1 MLSSST
7 IRVPTPAVSRLAYA
21 RALLAAGIAIALL
34 AYGEVSSADENVIGA
49 SLRQPSRLDTGPEVK
64 SIEAILQDP
73 PIHTAVQR
81 LAKDI
86 PRPQTIPATPID
98 IVINEPDSAIILD
111 KASGLCGDCIGPAG
125 RFWGRAEVLGWW
137 VDGFSVPPLVTTSL
151 AGTARAD
158 AGVLGRPGTTVL
170 FGNES
175 LAGDLRLG
183 GRLTVGGW
191 LGSSRQS
198 GVEAIFFGLQSSG
211 SNFAA
216 TSAGTPILA
225 RPFFNVEPG
234 FEGQD
239 AELAAFPGELSGN
252 ISVRSET
259 KLYGLE
265 VLYRHK
271 LSQEWPRRVDLVA
284 GWRYAQLED
293 DLLITDS
300 KEVLSG
306 ATGLAVGTTLSE
318 FDHFHTKNIFNGAEV
333 GMVYERWWCQWGI
346 EGVIKVAL
354 GNTHSEALIN
364 GSTTVSVPVPGG
376 PNETIVTPAGLL
388 AQASNIG
395 TRERDDFAV
404 IPELGMNVGYDLTP
418 NLRATVGYTF
428 IYWSRV
434 ARPGDQ
440 IDTNLNLSQ
449 LPPGPLVGIPSPVA
463 SWSITDMWVQGISAG
478 IDYRF

>member
-1 MLSSST
+1 MLSLPTHRVSSPAAVRAA
-7 IRVPTPAVSRLAYA
+7 RVRAMLAT
-21 RALLAAGIAIALL
+21 GIAIALL
-34 AYGEVSSADENVIGA
+34 ASGETGTAEDGVVGA
-49 SLRQPSRLDTGPEVK
+49 SLRQPSRFD
-64 SIEAILQDP
+64 SIAEEQSVEAILQP
-73 PIHTAVQR
+73 SRVHTAVQR
-81 LAKDI
+81 KAEGI
-86 PRPQTIPATPID
+86 PPHRKGPTAPID
-98 IVINEPDSAIILD
+98 ILIDEPDSAFILD
-111 KASGLCGDCIGPAG
+111 KASDLCGDCSGPSG
-125 RFWGRAEVLGWW
+125 RFWGRAELLGWW
-137 VDGFSVPPLVTTSL
+137 IDGFSTPALVTTSP

-170 FGNES
+170 FGGDS

-183 GRLTVGGW
+183 GRFTVGGW
-191 LGSSRQS
+191 FGPSRHS

-211 SNFAA
+211 SDFAA
-216 TSAGTPILA
+216 TSTGTPILA

-234 FEGQD
+234 LEGQD
-239 AELAAFPGELSGN
+239 AELAAFPGELSGS

-259 KLYGLE
+259 KLHGLE

-271 LSQEWPRRVDLVA
+271 LSQEWPRRVDLIT

-306 ATGLAVGTTLSE
+306 STGLAVGTTLTE
-318 FDHFHTKNIFNGAEV
+318 FDHFRTKNIFHGAEV
-333 GMVYERWWCQWGI
+333 GMVYERWWCNWAI

-376 PNETIVTPAGLL
+376 PNDVLVTPAGLL
-388 AQASNIG
+388 AQESNIG

-434 ARPGDQ
+434 ARAGDQ

-449 LPPGPLVGIPSPVA
+449 LPPGPLNGIPRPEA
-463 SWSITDMWVQGISAG
+463 RWSITDMWVQGISAG